1 MKFSIKCPQEPPIRP
16 SRRVETNV
24 VSLSKVVETLQKLS
38 LGINIIKICLI
49 VATIGSMILSPT
61 LSSTIA
67 DTIQSLSNQSSIHA
81 SPLFTTTYTHVI
93 AGPIN
98 LDQIQHET
106 ITVIA
111 DITPMTDEQQANFP
125 NAASETASDMVVK
138 LLNNLSKFIYVKN
151 LYRKVQ

>member
-1 MKFSIKCPQEPPIRP
+1 
-16 SRRVETNV
+16 
-24 VSLSKVVETLQKLS
+24 
-38 LGINIIKICLI
+38 
-49 VATIGSMILSPT
+49 MILSPT

-98 LDQIQHET
+98 LDQIQQET

-125 NAASETASDMVVK
+125 NAASEAASDMVVK

-151 LYRKVQ
+151 LYRKVQQ